1 MIWIVFHHH
10 KPYIDQ
16 WRCKHDCNVSRDILM
31 FFARHQI
38 SWRRCQYHLH
48 ELRKKADIPRMRLTA
63 QVINDAPVVKDPE
76 GSITLRLRGLNIP
89 YIENLGVTRDMFAAI
104 DLVDNEI
111 IDIKNIPR
119 LPQLQCLLLARNSI
133 ISISQR
139 DLGANVSN
147 LESITLAHNKI
158 RNFNGIKG
166 LVGCTRLQEASLLA
180 NPITERTNY
189 RVQMIWLIPSLR
201 VLDFQQVKAGERLRG
216 IELFGTKESPSE
228 LGRNLLHTVFDDLDA
243 DTAAANLERKVL
255 GQEERD
261 MKIVVQRLSDDEREK
276 LITQL
281 KSASTLEEIQRV
293 EAALKG

>member
-1 MIWIVFHHH
+1 
-10 KPYIDQ
+10 
-16 WRCKHDCNVSRDILM
+16 
-31 FFARHQI
+31 
-38 SWRRCQYHLH
+38 
-48 ELRKKADIPRMRLTA
+48 MRLTA

-89 YIENLGVTRDMFAAI
+89 YIENLGVTRDMFAVI

-147 LESITLAHNKI
+147 LESVSLAHNKI

-166 LVGCTRLQEASLLA
+166 LVGCARLREVSLLA

-189 RVQMIWLIPSLR
+189 RVQMVWLIPSLR
-201 VLDFQQVKAGERLRG
+201 VLDFKKVKADERLRG

-228 LGRNLLHTVFDDLDA
+228 LGHSLLQTVFEDLDA
-243 DTAAANLERKVL
+243 DSAAANLERKVL
-255 GQEERD
+255 GQEERE
-261 MKIVVQRLSDDEREK
+261 MKVVVQRLSDDERVK
-276 LITQL
+276 LIKQL
-281 KSASTLEEIQRV
+281 NSASTLEEIQKV